1 MASTI
6 TGSQSKR
13 GLRRMRRAAFNAAS
27 ARGVGAAMLIVIATA
42 TLAGILLSQAP
53 RWSVADRSDDPFCI
67 GIARNAPD
75 DGFFRSSGGSER
87 SSDPAAQG
95 LDDE

>member
-1 MASTI
+1 MTSTI
-6 TGSQSKR
+6 YGSQGKR
-13 GLRRMRRAAFNAAS
+13 GLERMRRAALDAGSAS
-27 ARGVGAAMLIVIATA
+27 GVGAAMLIAIAAA

-53 RWSVADRSDDPFCI
+53 RWSAAERSGDPFCI
-67 GIARNAPD
+67 GVARNAPD
-75 DGFFRSSGGSER
+75 DGFFRSNNGADP

>member
-1 MASTI
+1 
-6 TGSQSKR
+6 
-13 GLRRMRRAAFNAAS
+13 MRRSAFNAAS
-27 ARGVGAAMLIVIATA
+27 APGVGAAMLIAIAAA

-53 RWSVADRSDDPFCI
+53 RWSAAERSGDPFCI
-67 GIARNAPD
+67 GVARNAPD
-75 DGFFRSSGGSER
+75 DGFFGSNNGSEP